1 MPAQEPEDEVEEEDA
16 IVEVT
21 RRPAR
26 RGYPEPSFE
35 GLEALRAAPKD
46 YHELAAALASSGAS
60 IEGGDRPLLD
70 FRSDLITSARVAAV
84 TITVHHAKRDRDIE
98 IDEEGDIAAQTT
110 AAVREIRAATQALNP
125 IKTKLRAFEGMK
137 VSVPGG
143 RVAIGVSKEAV
154 YGRRPASSSNPTRER
169 RGDACSRT
177 GYAIFVDR
185 GVWNKLDEE
194 VQDACVDAGLIK
206 LKGAAAASVA
216 LTVRSIGEAPPVPR
230 KRAAPKKSRKPAKK
244 GKLSA
249 VVRAKR
255 GVTYYK

>member
-1 MPAQEPEDEVEEEDA
+1 M
-16 IVEVT
+16 
-21 RRPAR
+21 
-26 RGYPEPSFE
+26 
-35 GLEALRAAPKD
+35 
-46 YHELAAALASSGAS
+46 
-60 IEGGDRPLLD
+60 
-70 FRSDLITSARVAAV
+70 
-84 TITVHHAKRDRDIE
+84 
-98 IDEEGDIAAQTT
+98 
-110 AAVREIRAATQALNP
+110 REIREATKALNP

-143 RVAIGVSKEAV
+143 RVAIGVSV